1 MTDHAKATA
10 LLDWVPCRRPRQIV
24 EDIAEWV
31 RANESNLSGVI
42 V

>member
-1 MTDHAKATA
+1 MTDHAKATD
-10 LLDWVPCRRPRQIV
+10 LLNWAPRHRPKQIV

-31 RANESNLSGVI
+31 RANESSLSGVI